1 MRILFVTATR
11 IGDCVLSTGL
21 LGALL
26 DRHPGARVTVACG
39 PAAAS
44 LFADMP
50 GLDRVIVL
58 RKRRYLGHWIALWR
72 DVVGTRWDIAV
83 DLRGSLTTSLIRR
96 GAALVDRRRWPDL
109 HRVAELGQLIGIVP
123 PPPPRIWLSA
133 ARRARA
139 AALLADD
146 APVLALAP
154 ASNWP
159 PKSWPLARFATLAR
173 DLTAPGAPLARA
185 RIVVAAAPAERA
197 QVAPLLAEIPPD
209 RLIDMTGGE
218 DLLDVAA
225 CFARARLFVGNDS
238 GLMHLAAA
246 VGAPTLGLFGPSRE
260 TRYGP
265 WGPRSRAVRTPESFE
280 DLLERARGGARGAG
294 ALMESLSGDV
304 VEAAARALL
313 SAEPAR

>member
-1 MRILFVTATR
+1 
-11 IGDCVLSTGL
+11 
-21 LGALL
+21 
-26 DRHPGARVTVACG
+26 
-39 PAAAS
+39 
-44 LFADMP
+44 
-50 GLDRVIVL
+50 
-58 RKRRYLGHWIALWR
+58 
-72 DVVGTRWDIAV
+72 
-83 DLRGSLTTSLIRR
+83 
-96 GAALVDRRRWPDL
+96 
-109 HRVAELGQLIGIVP
+109 
-123 PPPPRIWLSA
+123 
-133 ARRARA
+133 
-139 AALLADD
+139 
-146 APVLALAP
+146 
-154 ASNWP
+154 
-159 PKSWPLARFATLAR
+159 
-173 DLTAPGAPLARA
+173 
-185 RIVVAAAPAERA
+185 
-197 QVAPLLAEIPPD
+197 
-209 RLIDMTGGE
+209 MTGGE

>member
-21 LGALL
+21 LDALL
-26 DRHPGARVTVACG
+26 DRNPGARVTVACG
-39 PAAAS
+39 APAAS

-72 DVVGTRWDIAV
+72 EVVGTRWDIAV

-96 GAALVDRRRWPDL
+96 GVALVDRRRFSDL
-109 HRVAELGQLIGIVP
+109 HRVAELGRLIDIAP
-123 PPPPRIWLSA
+123 PPTPRIWLSA
-133 ARRARA
+133 AREARA
-139 AALLADD
+139 AALLPGDT
-146 APVLALAP
+146 PVLALAP

-159 PKSWPLARFATLAR
+159 PKSWPLDRFAALAR
-173 DLTAPGAPLARA
+173 SLTAPGAPLAGA
-185 RIVVAAAPAERA
+185 RIIVAAAPTERA
-197 QVAPLLAEIPPD
+197 QVAPLLAEIPRD
-209 RLIDMTGGE
+209 RLIDMTGGG

-265 WGPRSRAVRTPESFE
+265 WGPRSRAVRTKESFE
-280 DLLERARGGARGAG
+280 ELLERARGGARGPG
-294 ALMESLSGDV
+294 ALMESLSGEV
-304 VEAAARALL
+304 VEAAARDLL
-313 SAEPAR
+313 ASDAPR

>member
-21 LGALL
+21 LDALL

-39 PAAAS
+39 APAAS

-72 DVVGTRWDIAV
+72 EVVGTRWDIAV

-96 GAALVDRRRWPDL
+96 GIALVDRRRFPDM
-109 HRVAELGQLIGIVP
+109 HRVAELGRLIGIEP

-133 ARRARA
+133 ARQTRA
-139 AALLADD
+139 AARLPGD

-159 PKSWPLARFATLAR
+159 PKSWPLARFAALAR
-173 DLTAPGAPLARA
+173 SLTAPGAPLAGA
-185 RIVVAAAPAERA
+185 RILVAAAPSERV
-197 QVAPLLAEIPPD
+197 QVEPLLAEIPAD
-209 RLIDMTGGE
+209 RLVDVMGGG

-225 CFARARLFVGNDS
+225 CVARARLFVGNDS

-246 VGAPTLGLFGPSRE
+246 VRVPTLGLFGPSRE

-265 WGPRSRAVRTPESFE
+265 WGLRSRAVRTPESFE
-280 DLLERARGGARGAG
+280 ELLERARGGARGPG
-294 ALMESLSGDV
+294 ALMETLSADV
-304 VEAAARALL
+304 VEAAARDLL
-313 SAEPAR
+313 ASDAPR

>member
-21 LGALL
+21 LDALL

-39 PAAAS
+39 APAAS

-72 DVVGTRWDIAV
+72 EVVGTRWDIAV

-96 GAALVDRRRWPDL
+96 GIALVDRRRFPDM
-109 HRVAELGQLIGIVP
+109 HRVAELGRLIGIEP

-133 ARRARA
+133 ARQTRA
-139 AALLADD
+139 AARLPGD

-159 PKSWPLARFATLAR
+159 PKSWPLARFAALAR
-173 DLTAPGAPLARA
+173 SLTAPGAPLAGA
-185 RIVVAAAPAERA
+185 RILVAAAPSERV
-197 QVAPLLAEIPPD
+197 QVEPLLAEIPAD
-209 RLIDMTGGE
+209 RLVDMTGGG

-246 VGAPTLGLFGPSRE
+246 VRVPTLGLFGPSRE

-265 WGPRSRAVRTPESFE
+265 WGLRSRAVRTPESFE
-280 DLLERARGGARGAG
+280 ELLERARGGARGPG
-294 ALMESLSGDV
+294 ALMETLSADV
-304 VEAAARALL
+304 VEAAARDLL
-313 SAEPAR
+313 ASDAPR

>member
-1 MRILFVTATR
+1 VRILFVTATR

-21 LGALL
+21 LDALL

-39 PAAAS
+39 APAAS

-72 DVVGTRWDIAV
+72 EVVGTRWDIAV

-96 GAALVDRRRWPDL
+96 GIALVDRRRFPDM
-109 HRVAELGQLIGIVP
+109 HRVAELGRLIGIEP

-133 ARRARA
+133 ARQTRA
-139 AALLADD
+139 AARLPGD

-159 PKSWPLARFATLAR
+159 PKSWPLARFAALAR
-173 DLTAPGAPLARA
+173 SLTAPGAPLAGA
-185 RIVVAAAPAERA
+185 RILVAAAPSERV
-197 QVAPLLAEIPPD
+197 QVEPLLAEIPAD
-209 RLIDMTGGE
+209 RLVDMTGGG

-246 VGAPTLGLFGPSRE
+246 VRVPTLGLFGPSRE

-265 WGPRSRAVRTPESFE
+265 WGLRSRAVRTPERFE
-280 DLLERARGGARGAG
+280 ELLERARGGARGPG
-294 ALMESLSGDV
+294 ALMETLSADV
-304 VEAAARALL
+304 VEAAARDLL
-313 SAEPAR
+313 ASDAPR